1 MDFKYK
7 IADVAKE
14 FGVPA
19 KKVIET
25 VTGVTGEAYKTGG
38 TLRKRAE
45 CPAGD
50 PDPRECR
57 DKSGRLSR
65 QRQGGG

>member
-25 VTGVTGEAYKTGG
+25 VAPSPARLTRPRRH
-38 TLRKRAE
+38 LR
-45 CPAGD
+45 
-50 PDPRECR
+50 
-57 DKSGRLSR
+57 
-65 QRQGGG
+65 